1 MSVPTLL
8 TLTRIALIPLLVAI
22 TLASEAFWASALASA
37 VFVIAAITDALDGY
51 LARRLKQATLF
62 GAFLDPVADKLL
74 VIAALVVLVY
84 RYNSLWLTVP
94 ALVIISREVIVSAL
108 REWMAET
115 RKSHS
120 VLSNLLGK
128 WKTFLQLTA
137 IALLLG
143 GTTPEQQLA
152 SHHPFVQQLSQW
164 VIWLGYPILYLAVVL
179 TILSMLNYLKS
190 AWPVLQSGLQQKK
203 QVETDESPIMAT
215 LKRTN
220 LAE

>member
-1 MSVPTLL
+1 MTVPTLL
-8 TLTRIALIPLLVAI
+8 TLVRIALIPLMVTI
-22 TLASEAFWASALASA
+22 VLASEAFWASALASA
-37 VFVIAAITDALDGY
+37 VFVIAAVTDALDGY
-51 LARRLKQATLF
+51 LARRLKQTTSF

-74 VIAALVVLVY
+74 VVTALVVLVY

-94 ALVIISREVIVSAL
+94 ALVVIGREVVISAL
-108 REWMAET
+108 REWMAEV

-143 GTTPEQQLA
+143 GTTSEQQLA
-152 SHHPFVQQLSQW
+152 GNHPFVQQLSQW
-164 VIWLGYPILYLAVVL
+164 VIWLGYPILYLAVLL

-190 AWPVLQSGLQQKK
+190 AWPALQSGLQQKEAG
-203 QVETDESPIMAT
+203 QG
-215 LKRTN
+215 R
-220 LAE
+220 

>member
-1 MSVPTLL
+1 MTVPTLL
-8 TLTRIALIPLLVAI
+8 TLIRIALIPLMVTI
-22 TLASEAFWASALASA
+22 VLASEAFWASALASA
-37 VFVIAAITDALDGY
+37 VFVIAAVTDALDGY
-51 LARRLKQATLF
+51 LARRLKQTTTF

-74 VIAALVVLVY
+74 VVTALVVLVY

-94 ALVIISREVIVSAL
+94 ALVVIGREVVISAL
-108 REWMAET
+108 REWMAEV

-143 GTTPEQQLA
+143 GTTSEQQLA
-152 SHHPFVQQLSQW
+152 GNHLFIQQLSQW
-164 VIWLGYPILYLAVVL
+164 VIWLGYPILYLAVLL

-190 AWPVLQSGLQQKK
+190 AWPALQSGLQQKEAG
-203 QVETDESPIMAT
+203 QG
-215 LKRTN
+215 R
-220 LAE
+220 

>member
-115 RKSHS
+115 RKRHS

-143 GTTPEQQLA
+143 GATPEQQLA
-152 SHHPFVQQLSQW
+152 NHNSFVQQLSQW